1 MNGRKL
7 KKACA
12 AGNLIAV
19 KGTQCVFMSLGI
31 KNKNEVD
38 SFNGIDIS
46 TGEFVRIKN
55 GIMRPATNIEKKKYW
70 DILKRKC
77 KQLQ

>member
-1 MNGRKL
+1 
-7 KKACA
+7 
-12 AGNLIAV
+12 
-19 KGTQCVFMSLGI
+19 MSLGL

-46 TGEFVRIKN
+46 TGEFVRTKN